1 MPPTVESVAISAGL
15 RLPYVEQ
22 GDPSGVPVI
31 LLHGPT
37 DSWHAF
43 ELLLAHLPPSVRAFA
58 PTQRGHGDAD
68 RPKDGYRP
76 EDFAGD
82 VAAFMDALALEAA
95 VVVGHSGAGFSAQRF
110 ALDHPN
116 RALGLV
122 LIATPYSLRG
132 KPGFL
137 ELLRSVSQLTDPV
150 DPGFVRDFAG
160 STATQPVPSRF
171 LETAIAECC
180 KVPARVWQ
188 ATLGGLLEAEA
199 PSGSRSPAVPTLL
212 IWGDRDEI
220 CPRSEQ
226 EALIAAISDAELMTY
241 QGVGH
246 SPHWEQPERSAADI
260 ARFAERVGHT
270 KSRPRIKPG
279 R

>member
-1 MPPTVESVAISAGL
+1 MPPTVESVAISTGL

-37 DSWHAF
+37 DSWRAF
-43 ELLLAHLPPSVRAFA
+43 ELLLPHLPPSVRAFA
-58 PTQRGHGDAD
+58 VTQRGHGDAD
-68 RPKDGYRP
+68 RPEGGYRP
-76 EDFAGD
+76 EDFAAD

-95 VVVGHSGAGFSAQRF
+95 VVVGHSGAGFWAQRF
-110 ALDHPN
+110 ALDHPS

-137 ELLRSVSQLTDPV
+137 ELLQSVSQLTDPV
-150 DPGFVRDFAG
+150 DPDFVREFAG
-160 STATQPVPSRF
+160 STVTQPVPSSF

-188 ATLGGLLEAEA
+188 ATLGGLLEAEL
-199 PSGSRSPAVPTLL
+199 PSVSRSPAVPTLL

-220 CPRSEQ
+220 CPHSEQ
-226 EALIAAISDAELMTY
+226 EALMRAIPGAELMTY
-241 QGVGH
+241 HGAGH

-260 ARFAERVGHT
+260 ARFAERVGRT
-270 KSRPRIKPG
+270 ESRSRIKP
-279 R
+279 RC